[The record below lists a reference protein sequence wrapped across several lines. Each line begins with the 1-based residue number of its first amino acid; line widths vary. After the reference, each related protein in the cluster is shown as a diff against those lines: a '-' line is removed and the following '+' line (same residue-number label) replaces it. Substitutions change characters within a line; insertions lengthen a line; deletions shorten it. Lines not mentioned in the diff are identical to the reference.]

1 MLLAFELQPLFG
13 FALKSKQ
20 RKWEQQWCSSNA
32 KVLRIA
38 AAYTHCEPA
47 AAASLTLITTEGDI
61 TISKGAA
68 RGSITR
74 QQCKSHTAFFQPAS
88 TAWENKSAL
97 LFNGGLLA
105 VELTVNLKSQS
116 PSLNQISLGSF
127 DDVIMIPITGCPAKN
142 REERRTHARTHAR
155 RHAHSQ
161 ILGCPPT
168 AQYASILSPVCAS
181 MDVEQTGP
189 SDLEIISQPV
199 EDENQYLAPPV
210 QLVSFGYRDLPLAAL
225 DLSLAGSQLLSN
237 ADEDEN
243 REGTAG
249 LLVITPVPLSPHYC
263 IDLPLKQTAA
273 ISLPAPSGAFRSL
286 SVHSPLVRVKVE
298 DFQHP
303 TTPTLPQHLSSGMMS
318 PPIPVMGVWLPDA
331 ETEAYVADTAI
342 PNVQGVQAPLN
353 LTGSGKRSNWLKPCC
368 GRRVALWQVCL
379 LSAGFN
385 CILVACVILVVLFLS
400 LELLIDTK
408 LLQFTEELVVLGVSN
423 AFQFASIIHWIS
435 LIILSLFFS
444 ENCEKQNG
452 EFGPQ
457 ASTSVQT
464 NYPDS
469 LSPNALTKTLITSEP
484 EGEIIKAKLNEQWGW
499 GYSDTI
505 HPNTSPTDIT
515 EESSVTTSWSHGTNQ
530 KTGFEHTVF
539 RIVVLGIWDYIE
551 NKVEVFD
558 GAVIVLSLAPMV
570 ASTVANGPSS
580 PWDAI
585 SLIITLRIWRVK
597 RIIDAYVLQ
606 VKVEM
611 ELEIQQCEKTKA
623 VREEQLERLT
633 QICQEQAVS
642 TNSPQMQLRAH
653 LAQQDLDLAAEREA
667 AMQIHH
673 IIASK
678 YPSVRLMQ

>member
-1 MLLAFELQPLFG
+1 MA
-13 FALKSKQ
+13 
-20 RKWEQQWCSSNA
+20 NA
-32 KVLRIA
+32 
-38 AAYTHCEPA
+38 
-47 AAASLTLITTEGDI
+47 
-61 TISKGAA
+61 
-68 RGSITR
+68 
-74 QQCKSHTAFFQPAS
+74 
-88 TAWENKSAL
+88 
-97 LFNGGLLA
+97 
-105 VELTVNLKSQS
+105 
-116 PSLNQISLGSF
+116 
-127 DDVIMIPITGCPAKN
+127 
-142 REERRTHARTHAR
+142 EE
-155 RHAHSQ
+155 
-161 ILGCPPT
+161 
-168 AQYASILSPVCAS
+168 
-181 MDVEQTGP
+181 VEQAGL

-199 EDENQYLAPPV
+199 EDENQCLAPPV

-243 REGTAG
+243 RDG
-249 LLVITPVPLSPHYC
+249 
-263 IDLPLKQTAA
+263 
-273 ISLPAPSGAFRSL
+273 
-286 SVHSPLVRVKVE
+286 
-298 DFQHP
+298 
-303 TTPTLPQHLSSGMMS
+303 
-318 PPIPVMGVWLPDA
+318 
-331 ETEAYVADTAI
+331 
-342 PNVQGVQAPLN
+342 
-353 LTGSGKRSNWLKPCC
+353 SNWLKPCC

-385 CILVACVILVVLFLS
+385 CILVACVIVVVLFLS

-408 LLQFTEELVVLGVSN
+408 LLQFSN

-444 ENCEKQNG
+444 E
-452 EFGPQ
+452 
-457 ASTSVQT
+457 
-464 NYPDS
+464 
-469 LSPNALTKTLITSEP
+469 
-484 EGEIIKAKLNEQWGW
+484 
-499 GYSDTI
+499 
-505 HPNTSPTDIT
+505 
-515 EESSVTTSWSHGTNQ
+515 
-530 KTGFEHTVF
+530 TVF

-633 QICQEQAVS
+633 QICQEQAFEIR
-642 TNSPQMQLRAH
+642 QLRAH

-673 IIASK
+673 VWGKQGRSFQVVEGLTPGESDDEGGQRNPREPHATADPVVRDDMNNYISQYYSEASSDAGASGLSARIITTAAIDVHLPTNPNPIQSNPMLAMERVGTAVSDASTSISRSSGSLTARPHSLSSHTPGSSMTDCSSSTAQNLSLSYSSHRCCPPSFSGQEPCRDPSMVVQELLSSLSEDSCLAQKGLVVDPVNLKLPSPTGSEKASPELDNRINIFNRRNQEERRGRGRGCVLLQTKPLIHLQGGSTEPSLDEK
-678 YPSVRLMQ
+678 YRLLGPADTPLGHMPDT

>member
-1 MLLAFELQPLFG
+1 MA
-13 FALKSKQ
+13 
-20 RKWEQQWCSSNA
+20 NA
-32 KVLRIA
+32 
-38 AAYTHCEPA
+38 E
-47 AAASLTLITTEGDI
+47 
-61 TISKGAA
+61 
-68 RGSITR
+68 
-74 QQCKSHTAFFQPAS
+74 
-88 TAWENKSAL
+88 
-97 LFNGGLLA
+97 
-105 VELTVNLKSQS
+105 
-116 PSLNQISLGSF
+116 
-127 DDVIMIPITGCPAKN
+127 
-142 REERRTHARTHAR
+142 
-155 RHAHSQ
+155 
-161 ILGCPPT
+161 
-168 AQYASILSPVCAS
+168 
-181 MDVEQTGP
+181 DVEQTGP

-243 REGTAG
+243 REG
-249 LLVITPVPLSPHYC
+249 
-263 IDLPLKQTAA
+263 
-273 ISLPAPSGAFRSL
+273 
-286 SVHSPLVRVKVE
+286 
-298 DFQHP
+298 
-303 TTPTLPQHLSSGMMS
+303 
-318 PPIPVMGVWLPDA
+318 
-331 ETEAYVADTAI
+331 
-342 PNVQGVQAPLN
+342 
-353 LTGSGKRSNWLKPCC
+353 SNWLKPCC

-408 LLQFTEELVVLGVSN
+408 LLQFSN

-444 ENCEKQNG
+444 E
-452 EFGPQ
+452 
-457 ASTSVQT
+457 
-464 NYPDS
+464 
-469 LSPNALTKTLITSEP
+469 
-484 EGEIIKAKLNEQWGW
+484 
-499 GYSDTI
+499 
-505 HPNTSPTDIT
+505 
-515 EESSVTTSWSHGTNQ
+515 
-530 KTGFEHTVF
+530 TVF

-633 QICQEQAVS
+633 QICQEQAFEIR
-642 TNSPQMQLRAH
+642 QLRAH

-673 IIASK
+673 VWSKQGRSFQVVEGLTPGESDDEGSQRNPREPHTTADSVVRDDMNNYISQYYSEASSDAGASGLGARVITMAAIDVHLPTNPNPIQSNSMLSERVGSAVSDASTSISRSSGSQTARPHSLSRHTSGSSMTDCSSSTAQDLSLSYNTHHYCPPSFSGQDPSRDPSRNPCRDPSMVVQELLSSLSEDSCLAQKGLVVDPVNLKLPSPTGSEKASPELDNRINIFNRRNQEERRARGRGCVLLQTKPLIHLQGSTTEPSLEEK
-678 YPSVRLMQ
+678 YRLLGPADTPLGHMPDT

>member
-1 MLLAFELQPLFG
+1 MA
-13 FALKSKQ
+13 
-20 RKWEQQWCSSNA
+20 NA
-32 KVLRIA
+32 
-38 AAYTHCEPA
+38 
-47 AAASLTLITTEGDI
+47 
-61 TISKGAA
+61 
-68 RGSITR
+68 
-74 QQCKSHTAFFQPAS
+74 
-88 TAWENKSAL
+88 
-97 LFNGGLLA
+97 
-105 VELTVNLKSQS
+105 
-116 PSLNQISLGSF
+116 
-127 DDVIMIPITGCPAKN
+127 
-142 REERRTHARTHAR
+142 EE
-155 RHAHSQ
+155 
-161 ILGCPPT
+161 
-168 AQYASILSPVCAS
+168 
-181 MDVEQTGP
+181 VEQAGL

-199 EDENQYLAPPV
+199 EDENQYLTPPV

-243 REGTAG
+243 RDG
-249 LLVITPVPLSPHYC
+249 
-263 IDLPLKQTAA
+263 
-273 ISLPAPSGAFRSL
+273 
-286 SVHSPLVRVKVE
+286 
-298 DFQHP
+298 
-303 TTPTLPQHLSSGMMS
+303 
-318 PPIPVMGVWLPDA
+318 
-331 ETEAYVADTAI
+331 
-342 PNVQGVQAPLN
+342 
-353 LTGSGKRSNWLKPCC
+353 SNWLKPCC

-408 LLQFTEELVVLGVSN
+408 LLQFSN

-444 ENCEKQNG
+444 E
-452 EFGPQ
+452 
-457 ASTSVQT
+457 
-464 NYPDS
+464 
-469 LSPNALTKTLITSEP
+469 
-484 EGEIIKAKLNEQWGW
+484 
-499 GYSDTI
+499 
-505 HPNTSPTDIT
+505 
-515 EESSVTTSWSHGTNQ
+515 
-530 KTGFEHTVF
+530 TVF

-633 QICQEQAVS
+633 QICQEQAFEIR
-642 TNSPQMQLRAH
+642 QLRAH

-673 IIASK
+673 VWGKQGRSFQVVEGMTPGESDDEGGQRNPREPHATADAGASGLGARLITTAAIDVHLPTNPNPIQSNPMLAMERVGSAVSDASTSISRSSGSLTARPRSLSSHTPGSSMTDCSSSTAQDLSLSYNAHRCCPPPFSGQDPCRDPSMVVQELLCSLSEDSCLAQKGLVVDPVNLKLPSPTGSEKASPELDNRINIFNRRNQEERRGRGRGCVLLQTKPLIHLQSSSTEQSLEEK
-678 YPSVRLMQ
+678 YRLLGPADTPLGRMPDT

>member
-1 MLLAFELQPLFG
+1 MA
-13 FALKSKQ
+13 
-20 RKWEQQWCSSNA
+20 NA
-32 KVLRIA
+32 
-38 AAYTHCEPA
+38 
-47 AAASLTLITTEGDI
+47 
-61 TISKGAA
+61 
-68 RGSITR
+68 
-74 QQCKSHTAFFQPAS
+74 
-88 TAWENKSAL
+88 
-97 LFNGGLLA
+97 
-105 VELTVNLKSQS
+105 
-116 PSLNQISLGSF
+116 
-127 DDVIMIPITGCPAKN
+127 
-142 REERRTHARTHAR
+142 EE
-155 RHAHSQ
+155 
-161 ILGCPPT
+161 
-168 AQYASILSPVCAS
+168 
-181 MDVEQTGP
+181 VEQAGL

-243 REGTAG
+243 REG
-249 LLVITPVPLSPHYC
+249 
-263 IDLPLKQTAA
+263 
-273 ISLPAPSGAFRSL
+273 
-286 SVHSPLVRVKVE
+286 
-298 DFQHP
+298 
-303 TTPTLPQHLSSGMMS
+303 
-318 PPIPVMGVWLPDA
+318 
-331 ETEAYVADTAI
+331 
-342 PNVQGVQAPLN
+342 
-353 LTGSGKRSNWLKPCC
+353 SNWLKPCC

-408 LLQFTEELVVLGVSN
+408 LLQFSN

-444 ENCEKQNG
+444 E
-452 EFGPQ
+452 
-457 ASTSVQT
+457 
-464 NYPDS
+464 
-469 LSPNALTKTLITSEP
+469 
-484 EGEIIKAKLNEQWGW
+484 
-499 GYSDTI
+499 
-505 HPNTSPTDIT
+505 
-515 EESSVTTSWSHGTNQ
+515 
-530 KTGFEHTVF
+530 TVF

-633 QICQEQAVS
+633 QICQEQAFEIR
-642 TNSPQMQLRAH
+642 QLRAH

-673 IIASK
+673 VWSKQGRSFQVVEGLTPGESDDEGSQRNPREPHATADPVVRDDMNNYISQYYSEASSDAGASGLGAQVITTAAIDVHLPTNPNPIQSNSMLGERVGSAASDASTSISRSSGSQTARPHSLSSHTPGSSMTDCSSSSTAQDLSLSYNTHRWCPPSFSGQDPSRNPCRDPCRDPSMVVQELLSSLSEDSCLAQKGLVVDPVNLKLPSPTGSEKASPELDNRINIFNRRNQEERRARGRGCVLLQTKPLIHLQGSTTEPSLEEK
-678 YPSVRLMQ
+678 YRLLGPADTPLGHMPDT

>member
-1 MLLAFELQPLFG
+1 MNRQ
-13 FALKSKQ
+13 
-20 RKWEQQWCSSNA
+20 
-32 KVLRIA
+32 
-38 AAYTHCEPA
+38 
-47 AAASLTLITTEGDI
+47 
-61 TISKGAA
+61 
-68 RGSITR
+68 R
-74 QQCKSHTAFFQPAS
+74 QQ
-88 TAWENKSAL
+88 
-97 LFNGGLLA
+97 
-105 VELTVNLKSQS
+105 
-116 PSLNQISLGSF
+116 
-127 DDVIMIPITGCPAKN
+127 
-142 REERRTHARTHAR
+142 
-155 RHAHSQ
+155 
-161 ILGCPPT
+161 PT
-168 AQYASILSPVCAS
+168 EKCL
-181 MDVEQTGP
+181 

-199 EDENQYLAPPV
+199 EDEHQCSAPPV

-243 REGTAG
+243 REG
-249 LLVITPVPLSPHYC
+249 
-263 IDLPLKQTAA
+263 
-273 ISLPAPSGAFRSL
+273 
-286 SVHSPLVRVKVE
+286 
-298 DFQHP
+298 
-303 TTPTLPQHLSSGMMS
+303 
-318 PPIPVMGVWLPDA
+318 
-331 ETEAYVADTAI
+331 
-342 PNVQGVQAPLN
+342 
-353 LTGSGKRSNWLKPCC
+353 SNWLKPCC

-408 LLQFTEELVVLGVSN
+408 LLQFSN

-444 ENCEKQNG
+444 E
-452 EFGPQ
+452 
-457 ASTSVQT
+457 
-464 NYPDS
+464 
-469 LSPNALTKTLITSEP
+469 
-484 EGEIIKAKLNEQWGW
+484 
-499 GYSDTI
+499 
-505 HPNTSPTDIT
+505 
-515 EESSVTTSWSHGTNQ
+515 
-530 KTGFEHTVF
+530 TVF

-597 RIIDAYVLQ
+597 RIIDAFVLQ

-633 QICQEQAVS
+633 QICQEQAFEIR
-642 TNSPQMQLRAH
+642 QLRAH

-673 IIASK
+673 VWGKQGRSFQVVEGATPGESDDEDPVVRDDMNNYISQYYSEASSDAGASGLGARVITTAAIDVHLPTNPNPIQSNSMLTMERVGSAVSEASTSISRSSGSLTARPHSLSSHPPGSSMTDCSSSTAHDLSLS
-678 YPSVRLMQ
+678 YGSHRCCLPSFPVQDHCRDPSVVVQELLSSLSEDSCLAQKGLAVDPVNLKFPSPTSSEKASPELDNRINIFNCRNQEERRGRGRGCVLLQTKPLIHLQGSTTEPSLEEKYRLLGPADTPLGHMPDT

>member
-1 MLLAFELQPLFG
+1 MALPLLFG
-13 FALKSKQ
+13 G
-20 RKWEQQWCSSNA
+20 E
-32 KVLRIA
+32 
-38 AAYTHCEPA
+38 
-47 AAASLTLITTEGDI
+47 
-61 TISKGAA
+61 
-68 RGSITR
+68 
-74 QQCKSHTAFFQPAS
+74 
-88 TAWENKSAL
+88 
-97 LFNGGLLA
+97 
-105 VELTVNLKSQS
+105 
-116 PSLNQISLGSF
+116 
-127 DDVIMIPITGCPAKN
+127 
-142 REERRTHARTHAR
+142 
-155 RHAHSQ
+155 
-161 ILGCPPT
+161 
-168 AQYASILSPVCAS
+168 
-181 MDVEQTGP
+181 VEQAGL

-199 EDENQYLAPPV
+199 EDENQCLAPPV

-243 REGTAG
+243 REG
-249 LLVITPVPLSPHYC
+249 
-263 IDLPLKQTAA
+263 
-273 ISLPAPSGAFRSL
+273 
-286 SVHSPLVRVKVE
+286 
-298 DFQHP
+298 
-303 TTPTLPQHLSSGMMS
+303 
-318 PPIPVMGVWLPDA
+318 
-331 ETEAYVADTAI
+331 
-342 PNVQGVQAPLN
+342 
-353 LTGSGKRSNWLKPCC
+353 SNWLKPCC

-408 LLQFTEELVVLGVSN
+408 LLQFSN

-444 ENCEKQNG
+444 E
-452 EFGPQ
+452 
-457 ASTSVQT
+457 
-464 NYPDS
+464 
-469 LSPNALTKTLITSEP
+469 
-484 EGEIIKAKLNEQWGW
+484 
-499 GYSDTI
+499 
-505 HPNTSPTDIT
+505 
-515 EESSVTTSWSHGTNQ
+515 
-530 KTGFEHTVF
+530 TVF

-606 VKVEM
+606 IKVEM

-633 QICQEQAVS
+633 QICQEQAFEIR
-642 TNSPQMQLRAH
+642 QLRAH

-673 IIASK
+673 VWGKQGRSFQVVEGLTPGESDDEGSQRNPRESHATADPVVRDDMNNYISQYYSEASSAGASGIGARVITTAAIDVHLPTNPNPIQSNAMLAMERVESGISDASTSISRSSGSLTARLQSLSSHTPGSSMTDCSSSTARDLSLSYSSHRCCPPSFSGQDPCRDPSIVVQELLSSLSEDSCLAQKGLAVDPVNLNLPSPTGSEKNSPELDNRINIFNRRNQEERRSRGRGCVLLQTKPLIHLQGSTTEPSLEEK
-678 YPSVRLMQ
+678 YRLLGPADTPLGHMPDT

>member
-1 MLLAFELQPLFG
+1 MA
-13 FALKSKQ
+13 
-20 RKWEQQWCSSNA
+20 NA
-32 KVLRIA
+32 D
-38 AAYTHCEPA
+38 E
-47 AAASLTLITTEGDI
+47 
-61 TISKGAA
+61 
-68 RGSITR
+68 
-74 QQCKSHTAFFQPAS
+74 
-88 TAWENKSAL
+88 
-97 LFNGGLLA
+97 
-105 VELTVNLKSQS
+105 
-116 PSLNQISLGSF
+116 
-127 DDVIMIPITGCPAKN
+127 
-142 REERRTHARTHAR
+142 
-155 RHAHSQ
+155 
-161 ILGCPPT
+161 
-168 AQYASILSPVCAS
+168 
-181 MDVEQTGP
+181 VEQAGL

-199 EDENQYLAPPV
+199 DDENQCLAPPV

-243 REGTAG
+243 REG
-249 LLVITPVPLSPHYC
+249 
-263 IDLPLKQTAA
+263 
-273 ISLPAPSGAFRSL
+273 
-286 SVHSPLVRVKVE
+286 
-298 DFQHP
+298 
-303 TTPTLPQHLSSGMMS
+303 
-318 PPIPVMGVWLPDA
+318 
-331 ETEAYVADTAI
+331 
-342 PNVQGVQAPLN
+342 
-353 LTGSGKRSNWLKPCC
+353 SNWLKPCC

-385 CILVACVILVVLFLS
+385 CVLVACVILVVLFLS

-408 LLQFTEELVVLGVSN
+408 LLQFSN

-444 ENCEKQNG
+444 E
-452 EFGPQ
+452 
-457 ASTSVQT
+457 
-464 NYPDS
+464 
-469 LSPNALTKTLITSEP
+469 
-484 EGEIIKAKLNEQWGW
+484 
-499 GYSDTI
+499 
-505 HPNTSPTDIT
+505 
-515 EESSVTTSWSHGTNQ
+515 
-530 KTGFEHTVF
+530 TVF

-633 QICQEQAVS
+633 QICQEQAFEIR
-642 TNSPQMQLRAH
+642 QLRAH

-673 IIASK
+673 VWGKQGQSFHVVEGLTPGESDDEGGQRNPREPHVGADPVVRDDMNNYISQYYSEASSDAGVSGLGARVITTAAIDIHLPTNPIQSNAILAVERAGGVVNESSISISRSSGSLTARPLSLINQTPGSSTTDCSTAQDLSLSYTSHRCCPPSFSGSDPCRDPTAVVQELLSSLSEDSCLAQKGLAVNPVNLKLPSPTGSENASPELDNRINIFNRRNQGCVLLQTKPLIHLQGSTTEPSLEEK
-678 YPSVRLMQ
+678 YRLLGPADSPLGHTPDT

>member
-1 MLLAFELQPLFG
+1 M
-13 FALKSKQ
+13 
-20 RKWEQQWCSSNA
+20 
-32 KVLRIA
+32 
-38 AAYTHCEPA
+38 
-47 AAASLTLITTEGDI
+47 
-61 TISKGAA
+61 TIDE
-68 RGSITR
+68 
-74 QQCKSHTAFFQPAS
+74 SHP
-88 TAWENKSAL
+88 
-97 LFNGGLLA
+97 
-105 VELTVNLKSQS
+105 
-116 PSLNQISLGSF
+116 
-127 DDVIMIPITGCPAKN
+127 DV
-142 REERRTHARTHAR
+142 
-155 RHAHSQ
+155 
-161 ILGCPPT
+161 
-168 AQYASILSPVCAS
+168 
-181 MDVEQTGP
+181 
-189 SDLEIISQPV
+189 IISQPV

-243 REGTAG
+243 REG
-249 LLVITPVPLSPHYC
+249 
-263 IDLPLKQTAA
+263 
-273 ISLPAPSGAFRSL
+273 
-286 SVHSPLVRVKVE
+286 
-298 DFQHP
+298 
-303 TTPTLPQHLSSGMMS
+303 
-318 PPIPVMGVWLPDA
+318 
-331 ETEAYVADTAI
+331 
-342 PNVQGVQAPLN
+342 
-353 LTGSGKRSNWLKPCC
+353 SNWLKPCC

-408 LLQFTEELVVLGVSN
+408 LLQFSN

-444 ENCEKQNG
+444 E
-452 EFGPQ
+452 
-457 ASTSVQT
+457 
-464 NYPDS
+464 
-469 LSPNALTKTLITSEP
+469 
-484 EGEIIKAKLNEQWGW
+484 
-499 GYSDTI
+499 
-505 HPNTSPTDIT
+505 
-515 EESSVTTSWSHGTNQ
+515 
-530 KTGFEHTVF
+530 TVF

-633 QICQEQAVS
+633 QICQEQAFEIR
-642 TNSPQMQLRAH
+642 QLRAH

-673 IIASK
+673 VWGKQGRSFQVVEGLTPGESDDEGGQRNPREPHVTAVVRDDMNNYISQYYSEASSDAGASGLGAQAITRASIDVHLPINLNPNQPNPMLAMERVGSVVSDASTSMSRSSGSLTARPLSLSSHTPGSSMTDCSSSTAQDLGLSYSTHRCCPPSYSGQDACRDPGMVVQELLFSISEDSCLARKGLAVDPVNLKLPSPTGSERASPELDNRINLFNCRNQEERRGRARGCVLLQTKPLIHLQSSTTEPSLEEK
-678 YPSVRLMQ
+678 YRLLGPADTPLGNLPDT

>member
-1 MLLAFELQPLFG
+1 MA
-13 FALKSKQ
+13 
-20 RKWEQQWCSSNA
+20 NA
-32 KVLRIA
+32 NDVA
-38 AAYTHCEPA
+38 
-47 AAASLTLITTEGDI
+47 
-61 TISKGAA
+61 
-68 RGSITR
+68 
-74 QQCKSHTAFFQPAS
+74 
-88 TAWENKSAL
+88 
-97 LFNGGLLA
+97 GL
-105 VELTVNLKSQS
+105 
-116 PSLNQISLGSF
+116 
-127 DDVIMIPITGCPAKN
+127 
-142 REERRTHARTHAR
+142 
-155 RHAHSQ
+155 
-161 ILGCPPT
+161 
-168 AQYASILSPVCAS
+168 
-181 MDVEQTGP
+181 

-243 REGTAG
+243 REG
-249 LLVITPVPLSPHYC
+249 
-263 IDLPLKQTAA
+263 
-273 ISLPAPSGAFRSL
+273 
-286 SVHSPLVRVKVE
+286 
-298 DFQHP
+298 
-303 TTPTLPQHLSSGMMS
+303 
-318 PPIPVMGVWLPDA
+318 
-331 ETEAYVADTAI
+331 
-342 PNVQGVQAPLN
+342 
-353 LTGSGKRSNWLKPCC
+353 SNWLKPCC

-408 LLQFTEELVVLGVSN
+408 LLQFSN

-444 ENCEKQNG
+444 E
-452 EFGPQ
+452 
-457 ASTSVQT
+457 
-464 NYPDS
+464 
-469 LSPNALTKTLITSEP
+469 
-484 EGEIIKAKLNEQWGW
+484 
-499 GYSDTI
+499 
-505 HPNTSPTDIT
+505 
-515 EESSVTTSWSHGTNQ
+515 
-530 KTGFEHTVF
+530 TVF

-633 QICQEQAVS
+633 QICQEQAFEIR
-642 TNSPQMQLRAH
+642 QLRAH

-673 IIASK
+673 VWGKQGRGFQVVEGLTPGESDDEGGQRNPREPHATADPVVRDDMNNYISQYYSGASSDAGASGLGARVITMASIDVHLPINLNANPPNPMLAMERVGSVVSDASTSMSRSSGSLTARPLSLSSHTPGSSMTDCSSSTAQDLSLSYSTHRCCPPSYSGRDACRDPSMVVQELLFSISEDSCLARKGLAVDPVNLKLPSPTGSEKASPELDNRINLFNCRNQEERRGRARGCVLLQTKPLIHLQGSTTTEPSLDEK
-678 YPSVRLMQ
+678 YRLLGPADTPLGHLPDT

>member
-1 MLLAFELQPLFG
+1 MANAEG
-13 FALKSKQ
+13 A
-20 RKWEQQWCSSNA
+20 EQA
-32 KVLRIA
+32 
-38 AAYTHCEPA
+38 
-47 AAASLTLITTEGDI
+47 
-61 TISKGAA
+61 
-68 RGSITR
+68 
-74 QQCKSHTAFFQPAS
+74 
-88 TAWENKSAL
+88 
-97 LFNGGLLA
+97 GL
-105 VELTVNLKSQS
+105 
-116 PSLNQISLGSF
+116 
-127 DDVIMIPITGCPAKN
+127 
-142 REERRTHARTHAR
+142 
-155 RHAHSQ
+155 
-161 ILGCPPT
+161 
-168 AQYASILSPVCAS
+168 
-181 MDVEQTGP
+181 

-243 REGTAG
+243 REG
-249 LLVITPVPLSPHYC
+249 
-263 IDLPLKQTAA
+263 
-273 ISLPAPSGAFRSL
+273 
-286 SVHSPLVRVKVE
+286 
-298 DFQHP
+298 
-303 TTPTLPQHLSSGMMS
+303 
-318 PPIPVMGVWLPDA
+318 
-331 ETEAYVADTAI
+331 
-342 PNVQGVQAPLN
+342 
-353 LTGSGKRSNWLKPCC
+353 SNWLKPCC

-408 LLQFTEELVVLGVSN
+408 LLQFSN

-444 ENCEKQNG
+444 E
-452 EFGPQ
+452 
-457 ASTSVQT
+457 
-464 NYPDS
+464 
-469 LSPNALTKTLITSEP
+469 
-484 EGEIIKAKLNEQWGW
+484 
-499 GYSDTI
+499 
-505 HPNTSPTDIT
+505 
-515 EESSVTTSWSHGTNQ
+515 
-530 KTGFEHTVF
+530 TVF

-633 QICQEQAVS
+633 QICQEQAFEIR
-642 TNSPQMQLRAH
+642 QLRAH

-673 IIASK
+673 VWGTQGRSFQVVEGLPPGESDDEGGQRKPREPRVSADPVVCDDMNNYISQYFTEASSDPGTSGLGARVITTAAIDVHLPTGTNPNQSNPMLALERVGSAVSDASTSISRSSGSLTARPHSLSSHTPASSMTDCSSSAAQDLSLS
-678 YPSVRLMQ
+678 YGSHRCHPPAFSGPDPCRDPSVVVQELLSSLSEDSCLAQKGLAVDPVNLKLPSPTGSENASPELENRINIFNRRNQEERRGRGRGCVLLQTKPLIHLQGSATEPSLEEKYRLLGPADSPLGRMPDT

>member
-1 MLLAFELQPLFG
+1 MANSDE
-13 FALKSKQ
+13 
-20 RKWEQQWCSSNA
+20 
-32 KVLRIA
+32 
-38 AAYTHCEPA
+38 
-47 AAASLTLITTEGDI
+47 
-61 TISKGAA
+61 
-68 RGSITR
+68 
-74 QQCKSHTAFFQPAS
+74 
-88 TAWENKSAL
+88 
-97 LFNGGLLA
+97 
-105 VELTVNLKSQS
+105 
-116 PSLNQISLGSF
+116 
-127 DDVIMIPITGCPAKN
+127 
-142 REERRTHARTHAR
+142 
-155 RHAHSQ
+155 
-161 ILGCPPT
+161 
-168 AQYASILSPVCAS
+168 
-181 MDVEQTGP
+181 VEQAGL

-199 EDENQYLAPPV
+199 EDENQCLAPPV

-243 REGTAG
+243 REG
-249 LLVITPVPLSPHYC
+249 
-263 IDLPLKQTAA
+263 
-273 ISLPAPSGAFRSL
+273 
-286 SVHSPLVRVKVE
+286 
-298 DFQHP
+298 
-303 TTPTLPQHLSSGMMS
+303 
-318 PPIPVMGVWLPDA
+318 
-331 ETEAYVADTAI
+331 
-342 PNVQGVQAPLN
+342 
-353 LTGSGKRSNWLKPCC
+353 SNWLKPCC
-368 GRRVALWQVCL
+368 GHRVALWQVCL

-408 LLQFTEELVVLGVSN
+408 LLQFSN

-444 ENCEKQNG
+444 E
-452 EFGPQ
+452 
-457 ASTSVQT
+457 
-464 NYPDS
+464 
-469 LSPNALTKTLITSEP
+469 
-484 EGEIIKAKLNEQWGW
+484 
-499 GYSDTI
+499 
-505 HPNTSPTDIT
+505 
-515 EESSVTTSWSHGTNQ
+515 
-530 KTGFEHTVF
+530 TVF

-633 QICQEQAVS
+633 QICQEQAFEIR
-642 TNSPQMQLRAH
+642 QLRAH

-673 IIASK
+673 VWDKQGRNFQVVEGLPPGESDDEGGQRNPREPHVTSDPVVRDDMNNYISQYYSEASSDAGASGLGARVITTAAIDVHLPTSTNVIQSNPMLAMERVGSAVSDASTSISRSSGSLTARPHSLSSHTPGSSMTDCSSSAAQDFSLSYSSHRCCPPSFSGQDPCKDPSMVVQELLSSLSEDSCLAQKGLVVDPVNLKLPSPTGSENASPELDNRINIFNRRNQEERRGRGRGCVLLQTKPLIHLQGSSTEPSLEEK
-678 YPSVRLMQ
+678 YRLLGPADSPLGHMSDT